1 MVCGLQGEPRYKF
14 DEPNPF
20 ISEEEEGEV
29 ASVAYR
35 YRKWDL
41 DNGIVLVARCE
52 HDAALPT
59 PTSELQ
65 FLTIKALN
73 EWDSKVPDFLINKLL
88 HSLLY
93 KSSCC
98 KSFS

>member
-1 MVCGLQGEPRYKF
+1 MCESQGEPRYKF

-73 EWDSKVPDFLINKLL
+73 EWDSKVPDLIIILL
-88 HSLLY
+88 HSMFY
-93 KSSCC
+93 
-98 KSFS
+98 

>member
-1 MVCGLQGEPRYKF
+1 MCESQGEPRYKF
-14 DEPNPF
+14 DEANPF

-73 EWDSKVPDFLINKLL
+73 EWDSKVPDLIINLL
-88 HSLLY
+88 HIMFY
-93 KSSCC
+93 
-98 KSFS
+98 